1 MTIILTS
8 LDNRLIDWCLMPT
21 SALFQLY
28 CGMNKCYINLDT
40 LDNRHQKQNIL
51 VDVFKYNTVDVYEAV
66 MILILV
72 VGFLELKIR
81 LSSDAY
87 HRVLERKNM
96 NNK

>member
-8 LDNRLIDWCLMPT
+8 LDHRLIDWCLMPT
-21 SALFQLY
+21 LALFQLY

-66 MILILV
+66 REVIL
-72 VGFLELKIR
+72 GKIR
-81 LSSDAY
+81 VLFLFVIYVTNHKLASLS
-87 HRVLERKNM
+87 
-96 NNK
+96 

>member
-8 LDNRLIDWCLMPT
+8 LDNRLIDWCLMST

-66 MILILV
+66 REVILD
-72 VGFLELKIR
+72 KIR
-81 LSSDAY
+81 VLFLFVIYVTNHKLASLS
-87 HRVLERKNM
+87 
-96 NNK
+96 